1 MSDVLF
7 LMLILFMYGRII
19 HVLVSSRIRG
29 EGGGLQNGRGLNS
42 ATETLKTPWLAHPTL
57 TPFCSGFRVGNLSF
71 RIVNYT

>member
-29 EGGGLQNGRGLNS
+29 EGGGCKMGGD
-42 ATETLKTPWLAHPTL
+42 
-57 TPFCSGFRVGNLSF
+57 
-71 RIVNYT
+71 